1 MNGITQARN
10 GISQEQA
17 VSAERLAERDRVA
30 FWRDPRW
37 DDLECLHATFVE
49 HAYHPHTHE
58 TFVIG
63 VIEEGVEHY
72 RLRGVER
79 RAVAGDIV
87 IVHPDDLHDGRPG
100 ETGYRYRMFYPSAKL
115 IEDVWAEVSER
126 PAGPVG
132 FRLPEFR
139 DWEVYRLLSGAHRV
153 MERSGESLGRDE
165 AFLRAAGMILSRYG
179 DAGGRAIEAGREDK
193 AVARV
198 CDYAEAHLEERLDL
212 DVLAAVAGF
221 SRYRLIRSFRRA
233 RGVTPHAWVT
243 LRRIAR
249 AERLLAGGTWP
260 AEAALESGFC
270 DQAHLTRAF
279 KSVKGVTPGR
289 YRAAF
294 LQ

>member
-1 MNGITQARN
+1 MKA
-10 GISQEQA
+10 ISQADA
-17 VSAERLAERDRVA
+17 VRAERLAVRDEVS

-37 DDLECLHATFVE
+37 DDLECLHATFVQHE
-49 HAYHPHTHE
+49 YAPHTHE

-63 VIEEGVEHY
+63 VIEDGVEYY

-87 IVHPDDLHDGRPG
+87 IVHPEELHDGRPG
-100 ETGYRYRMFYPSAKL
+100 DAGYRYRMFYPSADL
-115 IEDVWAEVSER
+115 IEGIWAEVTER
-126 PAGPVG
+126 PGTPVG

-139 DWEVYRLLSGAHRV
+139 DLEVYRLLSGAHRV
-153 MERSGESLGRDE
+153 MQHARDSLGRDE
-165 AFLRAAGMILSRYG
+165 AFLRAASLILARYG
-179 DAGGRAIEAGREDK
+179 DAGGTPIRAGREDR

-198 CDYAEAHLEERLDL
+198 CDYAEAHLDEALDL
-212 DVLAAVAGF
+212 DTLSAIAGF

-233 RGVTPHAWVT
+233 KGITPHAWVT
-243 LRRIAR
+243 ARRISR
-249 AERLLAGGTWP
+249 AERLLARGILP
-260 AEAALESGFC
+260 VQAALESGFC

-279 KSVKGVTPGR
+279 KAVKGVTPAR

>member
-1 MNGITQARN
+1 MKA
-10 GISQEQA
+10 ISQEQA
-17 VSAERLAERDRVA
+17 VSTDRLSARDQVA
-30 FWRDPRW
+30 FWRDSRW

-49 HAYHPHTHE
+49 HAYQPHTHE

-72 RLRGVER
+72 RLRGVEH
-79 RAVAGDIV
+79 RATAGDIV

-100 ETGYRYRMFYPSAKL
+100 DTGYRYRMFYPSADL
-115 IEDVWAEVSER
+115 VAGIWAEVTER
-126 PAGPVG
+126 APAPVG

-139 DWEVYRLLSGAHRV
+139 DPELYRLLSGAHRV
-153 MERSGESLGRDE
+153 MERSDCRLGSDE
-165 AFLRAAGMILSRYG
+165 AFLRALGLILSRYG
-179 DAGGRAIEAGREDK
+179 DAGGTPIRAGREDR

-198 CDYAEAHLEERLDL
+198 CDYVLAHLDGALDL
-212 DVLAAVAGF
+212 DILAQIAGF

-233 RGVTPHAWVT
+233 KGITPHAWVT
-243 LRRIAR
+243 QQRIAR
-249 AERLLAGGTWP
+249 AERLLAAGTRP

-279 KSVKGVTPGR
+279 KAVKGVTPGR
-289 YRAAF
+289 YRTAF